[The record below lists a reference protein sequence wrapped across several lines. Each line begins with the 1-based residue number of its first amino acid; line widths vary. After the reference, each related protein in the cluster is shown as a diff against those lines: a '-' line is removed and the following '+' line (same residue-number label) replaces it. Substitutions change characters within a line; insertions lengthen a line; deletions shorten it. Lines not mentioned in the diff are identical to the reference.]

1 MADKNFLTDIID
13 ADLAEG
19 KVKEIHTRFPPE
31 PNGYLHIGSAKAIYI
46 NWSIANQYGGK
57 FNLRLDDTNPA
68 REGEEYVNSII
79 EDLHWL
85 GADPNGGIFYGS
97 DYFDK
102 CYEYAEKLILEGKA
116 YVDDLTRDEM
126 REYRGADAGK
136 PSRPSPWRDRNPEE
150 NLDLFFRRHVD
161 RERKCVFERV
171 LPDGGHL
178 FDVMEGRLLN
188 PGHALENLWFIMDVA
203 NDMGRRDMV
212 DDVAEIM
219 LWVVERGWDKEYG
232 GLFYYQDYMG
242 YPTDKLESQMKL
254 WWVHAEAINAFLLAH
269 KLTGRQEHLDW
280 FKRLHNYSFEHFSDH
295 EYGEWYG
302 YLDREGRPV
311 FGLKGGKW
319 KGFFHL
325 PRMLMVCERWL
336 NEMAEQ

>member
-1 MADKNFLTDIID
+1 M
-13 ADLAEG
+13 
-19 KVKEIHTRFPPE
+19 
-31 PNGYLHIGSAKAIYI
+31 
-46 NWSIANQYGGK
+46 
-57 FNLRLDDTNPA
+57 
-68 REGEEYVNSII
+68 
-79 EDLHWL
+79 
-85 GADPNGGIFYGS
+85 
-97 DYFDK
+97 
-102 CYEYAEKLILEGKA
+102 
-116 YVDDLTRDEM
+116 
-126 REYRGADAGK
+126 
-136 PSRPSPWRDRNPEE
+136 
-150 NLDLFFRRHVD
+150 
-161 RERKCVFERV
+161 FERV

-178 FDVMEGRLLN
+178 FDIMEGRLLN
-188 PGHALENLWFIMDVA
+188 PGHALENLWFVMDVA

-212 DDVAEIM
+212 DDVADIM
-219 LWVVERGWDKEYG
+219 LWAVERGWDKEYG

-269 KLTGRQEHLDW
+269 KLTGRPEHLEW
-280 FKRLHNYSFEHFSDH
+280 FKRLHDYSFEHFSDH

-336 NEMAEQ
+336 NEMAEK

>member
-1 MADKNFLTDIID
+1 MVVPALERAGVTSFHVALANHSSLEDTIPPASHPYFGGEGCFLPYCDLVRQYTRLPICGVGGLTRPDFVEEQLAQGRIDCAAMSRQPVSYTHLQQRKDHPKGIWTKAVAGARNLCAMAMPMI
-13 ADLAEG
+13 
-19 KVKEIHTRFPPE
+19 
-31 PNGYLHIGSAKAIYI
+31 
-46 NWSIANQYGGK
+46 QMMM
-57 FNLRLDDTNPA
+57 A
-68 REGEEYVNSII
+68 RELRGFVP
-79 EDLHWL
+79 D
-85 GADPNGGIFYGS
+85 
-97 DYFDK
+97 
-102 CYEYAEKLILEGKA
+102 AEL
-116 YVDDLTRDEM
+116 
-126 REYRGADAGK
+126 
-136 PSRPSPWRDRNPEE
+136 NPIVQE

-269 KLTGRQEHLDW
+269 KLTGRPEHLEW
-280 FKRLHNYSFEHFSDH
+280 FKRLHDYSFEHFSDH

>member
-1 MADKNFLTDIID
+1 
-13 ADLAEG
+13 
-19 KVKEIHTRFPPE
+19 
-31 PNGYLHIGSAKAIYI
+31 
-46 NWSIANQYGGK
+46 
-57 FNLRLDDTNPA
+57 
-68 REGEEYVNSII
+68 
-79 EDLHWL
+79 
-85 GADPNGGIFYGS
+85 
-97 DYFDK
+97 
-102 CYEYAEKLILEGKA
+102 
-116 YVDDLTRDEM
+116 
-126 REYRGADAGK
+126 
-136 PSRPSPWRDRNPEE
+136 
-150 NLDLFFRRHVD
+150 
-161 RERKCVFERV
+161 
-171 LPDGGHL
+171 
-178 FDVMEGRLLN
+178 
-188 PGHALENLWFIMDVA
+188 
-203 NDMGRRDMV
+203 MV

-269 KLTGRQEHLDW
+269 KLTDRPEHLEW